1 LKPRRA
7 AWALGAAAVLGATG
21 CATVTGGGPSHP
33 ATGQPADAFSMAQ
46 PRCDAQGRQPE
57 LAHKDRIRNVRIGG
71 QPVYRGTSIVC
82 E

>member
-1 LKPRRA
+1 MRPQRA
-7 AWALGAAAVLGATG
+7 PWALGAAAVLGATA
-21 CATVTGGGPSHP
+21 CATVPGDGAPHP